1 MDWLP
6 VSAAALVTGGT
17 ALFLGAQM
25 TPRPTGEGDLVA
37 IAGEYSDRFV
47 ILAVLLTVAAA
58 GLIVG
63 MPSLFTLFQRTA
75 YRTGLLAAV
84 LLSAGAVM
92 LAAFAQVLIA
102 FRGLAVNGAVT
113 PEVVQAVAQDDL
125 QQSMLAGGFLVFFA
139 GELLLALALLRART
153 VPAWVPWT
161 FVAHVVLTPVS
172 QAVLPGDWRGAAAL
186 FVVAGFAGTGVAAN
200 RQGRI

>member
-25 TPRPTGEGDLVA
+25 IPRPPGEGDLVA
-37 IAGEYSDRFV
+37 LAGTHSDRFV
-47 ILAVLLTVAAA
+47 ILAVLLTVAAV

-63 MPSLFTLFQRTA
+63 MPSLFTLFQRVA

-84 LLSAGAVM
+84 LLSVGSVM
-92 LAAFAQVLIA
+92 LASFAQVLIV
-102 FRGLAVNGAVT
+102 FRGLAVNGAVSAD
-113 PEVVQAVAQDDL
+113 VVEAVAQDDL
-125 QQSMLAGGFLVFFA
+125 QQSMLVGGFLVFFA

-153 VPAWVPWT
+153 TPAWVPWA
-161 FVAHVVLTPVS
+161 FVLHVALTPVS
-172 QAVLPGDWRGAAAL
+172 QAVVPEGWRGAAAI